1 MSISV
6 VLFFITGAL
15 AIASGIYTIAAK
27 NPVASAISLIFHFFM
42 LSGLYLTLQAQFLA
56 VIQILVYAGAIMVL
70 VIFVIMLLNLGDE
83 ERLREKFGFQRLL
96 AVMFSLILVLQFSI
110 VFLSNPS
117 SRTEMPGQTL
127 AAGTVESIGNQLF
140 TAYLMPFE
148 AVGMLLLAAIIGA
161 VVLAK
166 RKVE

>member
-1 MSISV
+1 
-6 VLFFITGAL
+6 
-15 AIASGIYTIAAK
+15 
-27 NPVASAISLIFHFFM
+27 
-42 LSGLYLTLQAQFLA
+42 
-56 VIQILVYAGAIMVL
+56 MVL

-83 ERLREKFGFQRLL
+83 ERLKEKFNFQKQL
-96 AVMFSLILVLQFSI
+96 ASMFAIILVLQLSI

-140 TAYLMPFE
+140 TVYIMPFE

-166 RKVE
+166 KKVE